1 MKGWEKNEHIWRGNR
16 IGGLSGITEC
26 GEKRKAKGR
35 GRTERKKGA
44 NNGRDGAERQEETGG
59 LGAQGERER
68 WGDTNKRERERERKV
83 K

>member
-35 GRTERKKGA
+35 GEDREE
-44 NNGRDGAERQEETGG
+44 NGG
-59 LGAQGERER
+59 
-68 WGDTNKRERERERKV
+68 K
-83 K
+83 